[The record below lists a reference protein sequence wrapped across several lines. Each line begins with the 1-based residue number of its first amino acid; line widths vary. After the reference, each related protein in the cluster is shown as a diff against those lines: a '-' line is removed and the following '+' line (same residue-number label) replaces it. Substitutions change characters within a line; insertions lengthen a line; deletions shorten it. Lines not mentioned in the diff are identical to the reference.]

1 MQNTFILSILECMTK
16 KEEKKLKKAETNQA
30 PLPTQTAW
38 EAKLA
43 QQEEITK
50 KAQLDYINLKAD
62 FDFLTRQ
69 IKLKEQTMEQET
81 LLKVIKKLLP
91 FVEDLRKSLLHLT
104 EVQKTEGLG
113 KGVQIVYDKF
123 LATLAELEIFPI
135 DEIAVPVDPELH
147 EPISVVPAQDEA
159 HKGTIVQIFDQGF
172 VLRKEGQQKVILP
185 SKVVVAQ

>member
-16 KEEKKLKKAETNQA
+16 KEEKKLKKAETNEA
-30 PLPTQTAW
+30 ALPTQTAW

-172 VLRKEGQQKVILP
+172 VLRKKGQQKVILP